1 KYTPALIL
9 SNHSVVVQADRDII
23 PLATLTNAVEW
34 YTGYVVILSALTF
47 GFDRAVMVTSLR
59 SYSWFCNGV
68 FKVCV
73 VVLTW
78 VVPVV
83 WVLPMFDSCC
93 RSHYYKESLEL
104 VEMEHAGSTYDAIDM
119 IFETL
124 FYVPV
129 LCMLNGFSIIVLYSR
144 WKTLH
149 KKRLA
154 VILGVSSTEPQ
165 LPTIASMSVLC
176 VNNSGTDH
184 FPYLTDRRTEN
195 REEQMLDR
203 LEMEL
208 SFAMI
213 AIIDGQIDF
222 FCVLFYM
229 LYWAGYS
236 DYVDVDATLFY
247 ELYSYFF
254 ELGNIISPYI
264 LLAFFPRLRKEFC
277 RRFKPNCC
285 QSEQE
290 LFDYLPF
297 NTF

>member
-1 KYTPALIL
+1 MGDVVAVILRILTKYAPALIL
-9 SNHSVVVQADRDII
+9 SNHTVVVQADRDII

-68 FKVCV
+68 FKACV

-104 VEMEHAGSTYDAIDM
+104 AGSTYDAIDM

-129 LCMLNGFSIIVLYSR
+129 LCMLNGFSIIVLYNR

-154 VILGVSSTEPQ
+154 VILGVPPSKP
-165 LPTIASMSVLC
+165 SVL
-176 VNNSGTDH
+176 V
-184 FPYLTDRRTEN
+184 E
-195 REEQMLDR
+195 
-203 LEMEL
+203 
-208 SFAMI
+208 
-213 AIIDGQIDF
+213 
-222 FCVLFYM
+222 
-229 LYWAGYS
+229 
-236 DYVDVDATLFY
+236 
-247 ELYSYFF
+247 
-254 ELGNIISPYI
+254 
-264 LLAFFPRLRKEFC
+264 
-277 RRFKPNCC
+277 
-285 QSEQE
+285 
-290 LFDYLPF
+290 
-297 NTF
+297 